1 MPVSEAFK
9 KRINYLADETYL
21 TKTELRLK
29 IGVSNSSFFSAT
41 AYGIIPTTKTLVKI
55 ADYFDVSI
63 NYLLG
68 KTSEDDFIKSDDSDA
83 TFHERFVELCAE
95 KKLSF
100 YKVGHD
106 CGIDDSLILHWL
118 KQKFI
123 PTIDTLE
130 ILSDY
135 FGVSPDYLLG
145 RSDFRM

>member
-21 TKTELRLK
+21 TKSQLRLK
-29 IGVSNSSFFSAT
+29 IGISNSSFFSAT
-41 AYGIIPTTKTLVKI
+41 VYGIVPTTKILVKI
-55 ADYFDVSI
+55 ADYFEVSV

-68 KTSEDDFIKSDDSDA
+68 KTSENDFIKSDSDE
-83 TFHERFVELCAE
+83 TFHDRFVALCNE
-95 KKLSF
+95 KNLSF

-118 KQKFI
+118 RHKFI
-123 PTIDTLE
+123 PMIDTLE

-145 RSDFRM
+145 RSDFRI